1 MKKLLKSVICGS
13 MNSAYVHC
21 SLQEVNICGYCSMNS
36 SRKVWPFLFF
46 SQSVHIVHCLWT
58 HKFYFSTTFSLKICS
73 TVQFIHLKIILLQY
87 FSVFSFSFQ
96 LYPNRPLVSFYIM
109 LVGSPHSAIFL
120 GTSICLYYTCNANF
134 YCRHIKKWQILYTF
148 VNNIFYFSCV

>member
-1 MKKLLKSVICGS
+1 MGWNARLRFSFFFFFSCVSGQFFTVHSLLRLLF
-13 MNSAYVHC
+13 MNSNH
-21 SLQEVNICGYCSMNS
+21 
-36 SRKVWPFLFF
+36 KVWLFPPFRHKFY
-46 SQSVHIVHCLWT
+46 CLWT
-58 HKFYFSTTFSLKICS
+58 HKFYFSTTFSLKMGS

-87 FSVFSFSFQ
+87 FSVFSVSFQ